1 MFTITEHSP
10 AESRRRRDRASIAVG
25 RERGY
30 YRVLFDAGPV
40 TVAEFARLA
49 GVSEERAGAWIAEQ
63 LDAEVLRVVPSA
75 IDSDGD
81 GDGGERELLLPG
93 EHVPILLGDRGEAEF
108 SGARAM
114 LAERRDD
121 VAPVVAAMLRT

>member
-1 MFTITEHSP
+1 MFTITEQSP
-10 AESRRRRDRASIAVG
+10 AESRRRRHRASIAVG

-30 YRVLFDAGPV
+30 YRVLFDSGPV

-49 GVSEERAGAWIAEQ
+49 GMPEERADAWIAEQ
-63 LDAEVLRVVPSA
+63 LDAEVLRTVPSS
-75 IDSDGD
+75 IDGRGD
-81 GDGGERELLLPG
+81 DEPELLLPG

-121 VAPVVAAMLRT
+121 VAPVIAAMLRT

>member
-1 MFTITEHSP
+1 MFTITEQSP

-30 YRVLFDAGPV
+30 YRVLFDSGPV

-49 GVSEERAGAWIAEQ
+49 GMPEERAAAWITEQ
-63 LDAEVLRVVPSA
+63 LDAEVLRTVSSL
-75 IDSDGD
+75 SDGD
-81 GDGGERELLLPG
+81 DEGERELLLPG

-114 LAERRDD
+114 LVERRDD
-121 VAPVVAAMLRT
+121 VAPAIAAMLGT

>member
-1 MFTITEHSP
+1 MFTITEQSP
-10 AESRRRRDRASIAVG
+10 AESRRRRHRASIAVG

-30 YRVLFDAGPV
+30 YRVLFDSGPV

-49 GVSEERAGAWIAEQ
+49 GMPEERAAAWITEQ
-63 LDAEVLRVVPSA
+63 LDAEVLRSVPSSVGGSG
-75 IDSDGD
+75 DDG
-81 GDGGERELLLPG
+81 ESELLLPG
-93 EHVPILLGDRGEAEF
+93 EHVPILLGDQGEAEF

-121 VAPVVAAMLRT
+121 VAPVIAAMLRT